1 MRTTET
7 PKTPVLRRLSLK
19 RLFLCGNSCDKLN
32 ANEKRSFYGHDE
44 RSRRMA
50 QYTNPEHP
58 EIIHAFP
65 VLHPEYPESA
75 AVIDEIIDWFR
86 AHE

>member
-1 MRTTET
+1 
-7 PKTPVLRRLSLK
+7 
-19 RLFLCGNSCDKLN
+19 
-32 ANEKRSFYGHDE
+32 
-44 RSRRMA
+44 MA

-75 AVIDEIIDWFR
+75 AVIDEIIEWFR